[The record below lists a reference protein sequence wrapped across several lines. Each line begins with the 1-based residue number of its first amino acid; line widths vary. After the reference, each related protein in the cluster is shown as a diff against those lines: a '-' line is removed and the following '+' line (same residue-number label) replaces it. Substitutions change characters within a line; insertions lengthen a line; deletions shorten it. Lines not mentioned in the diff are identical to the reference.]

1 MVKRLRLHRLSLGD
15 IMMPARLPQ
24 HMANYIVG
32 EWRAAKHPLLHQRR
46 AVDTQWIVS
55 AAFEH
60 APYEPGTNVPAL
72 TLKRDDTRRLIR
84 AFFDWRRETERPLTQ
99 RDAQTRV
106 TRVLQSLN
114 EFPHLTAL
122 LPPTKTLHHRETVM
136 PQRGQIL
143 DRAEQI
149 IALDRHLEAWAREFD
164 TLDGW
169 LLLFAIRLMTRL
181 GMGNAVMLGT
191 LSQLTRLHVEDE
203 WLLIP
208 AFLGADLAASSAHY
222 RIKLPGALWRPLR
235 AILNRWPGPAD
246 GWLFA
251 KDTGAVA
258 SDLSVS
264 TRALSQRLQRATRV
278 CLKAMSHHPRA
289 SEWHALRTW
298 PSLCQAS
305 RYVPVLQGTPAV
317 YASLLKQYPLPT
329 DTPLPLLAGPY
340 THRSSRIERHASS
353 PVDEGTSALPT
364 LGHGTQPPGVHALDT
379 SNLSVDWPRQ
389 IKRRLQQFLAAADR
403 LTPSQSVHAQ
413 KYEAPM
419 RQLLTDYEDELVDML
434 PVAGSYAQWLLH
446 WAYHLLRTKQHKLS
460 TVRTYMSRLTPLP
473 LLLNEGTLYLADWD
487 DEMVA
492 ELQAETLSEMSWKP
506 ATQNAFQQSF
516 RQFLRFCQQNGMLED
531 VNLPPVSNNHSVSTL
546 RTKIMTPAHFHNLW
560 HGLTQ
565 GAQAGEQRQLLAL
578 VIAMGFYGGLRA
590 SEILSLTLNDVVIDR
605 HHDVSTCWI
614 EILGGK
620 TPAARRR
627 VAFHVWAPPSIVD
640 ALSAWVTHRSALV
653 TRQQR
658 HSDVALFGPTGDPSA
673 YTRDSL
679 ITPVIGWMRETV
691 GPGVDFHGL
700 RHAAVSWTLLRL
712 HAAQSPGF
720 AETLAHFPHW
730 MFKPEGLE
738 ALLRHVCG
746 AEGED
751 AIARGTLL
759 YRLAKWIGHR
769 DPGTLLKHYAHTLGL
784 IHSDV
789 LVPKKGASLVD

>member
-1 MVKRLRLHRLSLGD
+1 MTALLKADMSSFIL
-15 IMMPARLPQ
+15 
-24 HMANYIVG
+24 G
-32 EWRAAKHPLLHQRR
+32 EWRATKHPLLHQRR
-46 AVDTQWIVS
+46 AVDTQWIVN

-60 APYEPGTNVPAL
+60 APSQPETNAPSL
-72 TLKRDDTRRLIR
+72 TLNRDDTRRIIR

-122 LPPTKTLHHRETVM
+122 LPPTKTLYHRETVM
-136 PQRGQIL
+136 PQKGVIL
-143 DRAEQI
+143 ERAEQV

-169 LLLFAIRLMTRL
+169 LLLFATRLMTRL
-181 GMGNAVMLGT
+181 GMGNAVLLCT
-191 LSQLTRLHVEDE
+191 LAQLTRLHVENE

-208 AFLGADLAASSAHY
+208 AFPGADLAASSAHY
-222 RIKLPGALWRPLR
+222 RLKLPSALWRPLR
-235 AILNRWPGPAD
+235 AILTRWPGPAD

-251 KDTGAVA
+251 NDKRVVA
-258 SDLSVS
+258 SDLSVR
-264 TRALSQRLQRATRV
+264 TRALTQRLQRATRV

-289 SEWHALRTW
+289 SEWMKQCTW

-305 RYVPVLQGTPAV
+305 RYVPVLQGTPSV
-317 YASLLKQYPLPT
+317 YATLLKQYPLPT
-329 DTPLPLLAGPY
+329 DTPMPLLAGPFAC
-340 THRSSRIERHASS
+340 SASRIERDTSLS
-353 PVDEGTSALPT
+353 VDEGTSALPT
-364 LGHGTQPPGVHALDT
+364 LGHDTQPPGVRSLDT
-379 SNLSVDWPRQ
+379 SLLPVDWPRQ
-389 IKRRLQQFLAAADR
+389 IKRLLQQFLADAQR
-403 LTPSQSVHAQ
+403 LTQSKTVHAQ
-413 KYEAPM
+413 KHEPSM
-419 RQLLTDYEDELVDML
+419 RQLLTDYENQLVDML
-434 PVAGSYAQWLLH
+434 PVAGSYSQWLLH

-460 TVRTYMSRLTPLP
+460 SVRTYLSRLTPLP

-487 DEMVA
+487 DELVA
-492 ELQAETLSEMSWKP
+492 ELLAETLSEMSWKP
-506 ATQNAFQQSF
+506 ATRNAFQQTF
-516 RQFLRFCQQNGMLED
+516 RQFLRFCQENGMLED
-531 VNLPPVSNNHSVSTL
+531 VSLPPTSQTHAVSTL

-565 GAQAGEQRQLLAL
+565 GAKAGEQRQLLAL

-605 HHDVSTCWI
+605 LQDAPTCWI

-627 VAFHVWAPPSIVD
+627 VAFHVWAPPSVVD
-640 ALSAWVTHRSALV
+640 ALSAWVTHRSALI

-658 HSDVALFGPTGDPSA
+658 RSDVALFGPTGDSNA
-673 YTRDSL
+673 FTRASL

-712 HAAQSPGF
+712 HAAQTPGF

-738 ALLRHVCG
+738 ALLRHLCG
-746 AEGED
+746 AEGDD
-751 AIARGTLL
+751 AIARGSLL

-769 DPGTLLKHYAHTLGL
+769 DPGTLLQYYAHTLGL
-784 IHSDV
+784 IHSDI
-789 LVPKKGASLVD
+789 LSPKLNR

>member
-1 MVKRLRLHRLSLGD
+1 
-15 IMMPARLPQ
+15 MPTLPPENT
-24 HMANYIVG
+24 AAYILG
-32 EWRAAKHPLLHQRR
+32 EWRAAKHTLLHERR
-46 AVDTQWIVS
+46 AVDTQWIVN

-60 APYEPGTNVPAL
+60 AHSQPETGTDSL

-84 AFFDWRRETERPLTQ
+84 DFYDWLQETGRSITQ
-99 RDAQTRV
+99 RDAQARV

-114 EFPHLTAL
+114 EFPHFTAL
-122 LPPTKTLHHRETVM
+122 LPPTKILPHRATVM
-136 PQRGQIL
+136 PQTGQTL
-143 DRAEQI
+143 DRAEQV
-149 IALDRHLEAWAREFD
+149 IALNRHLEAWAREYD
-164 TLDGW
+164 TPDGW

-181 GMGNAVMLGT
+181 GMGNTVLLGT
-191 LSQLTRLHVEDE
+191 LSQLTRLHIEDQ

-208 AFLGADLAASSAHY
+208 AYPGADLASPSAHY
-222 RIKLPGALWRPLR
+222 RLKLPGALWRPLR
-235 AILNRWPGPAD
+235 AILSRWPGPAD
-246 GWLFA
+246 QWLFA
-251 KDTGAVA
+251 KKNGADA
-258 SDLSVS
+258 NALSDR
-264 TRALSQRLQRATRV
+264 TRALEQRLQRATRV
-278 CLKAMSHHPRA
+278 CLRAMSHHPREN
-289 SEWHALRTW
+289 EWHNLRTW
-298 PSLCQAS
+298 PALCQAS

-317 YASLLKQYPLPT
+317 YATLLQQYPLPT
-329 DTPLPLLAGPY
+329 DTPMPLLNSPFA
-340 THRSSRIERHASS
+340 HRSARIERDIPLATG
-353 PVDEGTSALPT
+353 EGSTALPT
-364 LGHGTQPPGVHALDT
+364 LGGDTQPPGEHALDT
-379 SNLSVDWPRQ
+379 SQLPDDWPRQ
-389 IKRRLQQFLAAADR
+389 IKRRLQQFLAEANR
-403 LTPSQSVHAQ
+403 LTASQKLHAQ
-413 KYEAPM
+413 KFEAPM
-419 RQLLTDYEDELVDML
+419 QQLLTDYEDKVVNML
-434 PVAGSYAQWLLH
+434 PVSGSYGQWLLH
-446 WAYHLLRTKQHKLS
+446 WAYHLLRTQQNKLS
-460 TVRTYMSRLTPLP
+460 TVRTYLSRLTPLP
-473 LLLNEGTLYLADWD
+473 LLLNEATLYLADWD
-487 DEMVA
+487 DEVVA
-492 ELQAETLSEMSWKP
+492 ELQAETLSEMAWKP
-506 ATQNAFQQSF
+506 ATQNAFQQTF

-531 VNLPPVSNNHSVSTL
+531 VNLPPASKAHAVTTL

-605 HHDVSTCWI
+605 HHDAPTSWI

-627 VAFHVWAPPSIVD
+627 VAFHVWAPPSVVD

-658 HSDVALFGPTGDPSA
+658 RSDVALFGPTGDSNA
-673 YTRDSL
+673 FTRASL

-712 HAAQSPGF
+712 HAAQTPGF

-769 DPGTLLKHYAHTLGL
+769 DPGTLLQHYAHTLGL

-789 LVPKKGASLVD
+789 LVPKKGASLVG